1 MTSFQWLYVKLFLF
15 LLLTYLSQI
24 HYLKIMLFALGQLR
38 TFTDMVIQHVV
49 YSLINIFTK
58 TLDSSS
64 LHLVI
69 INILPGSRTVGA
81 LEELEV
87 TYIDPECFPE
97 CFVDHGKF
105 G

>member
-15 LLLTYLSQI
+15 LLLTCLSQI
-24 HYLKIMLFALGQLR
+24 HYLKIALGQLQ

-58 TLDSSS
+58 TLDSNS
-64 LHLVI
+64 LNLVI
-69 INILPGSRTVGA
+69 INIVSGRRTVGA

-87 TYIDPECFPE
+87 TYTDPECFPE

>member
-15 LLLTYLSQI
+15 LLLTCLSQI
-24 HYLKIMLFALGQLR
+24 HYLKIALGQLQ

-58 TLDSSS
+58 TLDSNS
-64 LHLVI
+64 LNLVI
-69 INILPGSRTVGA
+69 INIVSGRRTVGA

-87 TYIDPECFPE
+87 NYTDPECFPE